1 MRSTH
6 TLAALVLA
14 AAAPLAAQEAKPAKA
29 DADKAVQGTGA
40 LPEGWMARVDKDAP
54 LTKVKFENM
63 APGWHVTLG
72 PAAVFY
78 RPTDVV
84 AGNAHIVALFHLFP
98 GASHP
103 EGYGLIIGGQDLQGP
118 NQAYTYFLVR
128 SDGNYLIKRRKGAE
142 VTTVVDWTANDAVK
156 AAGADGKATN
166 ELSVQIG
173 TDKVSFMANG
183 KEVYSA
189 PAASVDSQGIAG
201 LRINHNLSVHVET
214 FAVHKM

>member
-1 MRSTH
+1 MRPTH
-6 TLAALVLA
+6 ALAALVLA
-14 AAAPLAAQEAKPAKA
+14 TAVPLAAQEGQPAKA
-29 DADKAVQGTGA
+29 DADKAVQGSGT

-78 RPTDVV
+78 RATDNV
-84 AGNAHIVALFHLFP
+84 AGNAHIVATFHLFP

-103 EGYGLIIGGQDLQGP
+103 EGFGLVIGGQDLQGP

-128 SDGNYLIKRRKGAE
+128 SDGTYLIKRRKGAE
-142 VTTVVDWTANDAVK
+142 LTTVVDWTANEAVK
-156 AAGADGKATN
+156 AAGPDGKSTN

-173 TDKVSFMANG
+173 KDKVSFMVNG
-183 KEVYSA
+183 KEVHSA
-189 PAASVDSQGIAG
+189 PASSVDSQGIVG
-201 LRINHNLSVHVET
+201 LRVNHNLSVHVQD